1 VLLRANPTLN
11 AAEHM
16 YAYVHSVVDEY
27 RANTL
32 TGVEQ
37 LASVVNR
44 LYPLL
49 HLDDFNTVV
58 TQARAELFG
67 LGPLEAVLADT
78 AVTEVMV
85 NGTGDIWIERHGRL
99 SPVDVV
105 LDAEQVL
112 LLIERILAPLG
123 LRVDRLHPT
132 VDARLHD
139 GSRVHAVIP
148 PVAVD
153 GPCLTIRRFAQGSIP
168 LEQFADASQCR
179 VLRFLMEQGKSV
191 VVCGATGS
199 GKTTLLNALAAA
211 IPSFERIVTIED
223 TAELRLPHAHVVRLE
238 ARIAT
243 IEGIGEVTL
252 RDLVKTSLRMRPDRI
267 IVGEVRGPE
276 ALDMVQAMSTGHRG
290 SMSTVHA
297 DGSADALKR
306 LELML
311 MMAGVGLSLGA
322 MREQLAMALDVVV
335 HVARQPDGSRGVI
348 EIVSVGLDQNGNW
361 QLNPIGISL

>member
-1 VLLRANPTLN
+1 LRSVVETRKLDD
-11 AAEHM
+11 HM
-16 YAYVHSVVDEY
+16 HAYVQAIVNEY
-27 RANTL
+27 RTSAFF
-32 TGVEQ
+32 GVEQ
-37 LASVVNR
+37 PASIANR

-49 HLDDFNTVV
+49 HINDFNEVV
-58 TQARAELFG
+58 TRVRAELFG
-67 LGPLEAVLADT
+67 LGPLEAVLADR

-85 NGTGDIWIERHGRL
+85 NGAGDVWVERRGCLTRVDL
-99 SPVDVV
+99 S
-105 LDAEQVL
+105 LDAEQTS

-139 GSRVHAVIP
+139 GSRVHAAIP

-153 GPCLTIRRFAQGSIP
+153 GPCLTIRRFAQETIP
-168 LEQFADASQCR
+168 LEQMATEQQCR
-179 VLRFLMEQGKSV
+179 ELRDIVRQGKSV

-199 GKTTLLNALAAA
+199 GKTTLLNALATA
-211 IPSFERIVTIED
+211 IPDGERVVTIED

-243 IEGIGEVTL
+243 SEGVGEVTL

-311 MMAGVGLSLGA
+311 MMAGVGLGLGA
-322 MREQLAMALDVVV
+322 MREQLAMALDIVV
-335 HVARQPDGSRGVI
+335 HVTRQADGTRAVV
-348 EIVSVGLDQNGNW
+348 EMVSVALDAEGNW
-361 QLNPIGISL
+361 RLQPIAGLL

>member
-1 VLLRANPTLN
+1 MLRSAIESSNPTD
-11 AAEHM
+11 HT
-16 YAYVHSVVDEY
+16 YAYVHAVVNEY
-27 RANTL
+27 RTSAL
-32 TGVEQ
+32 TSVEQ
-37 LASVVNR
+37 LTSVVNR

-49 HLDDFNTVV
+49 HMDDFNSVMTR
-58 TQARAELFG
+58 ARAELFG

-85 NGTGDIWIERHGRL
+85 NGTGDIWIERFGRL
-99 SPVDVV
+99 SRVDVP

-153 GPCLTIRRFAQGSIP
+153 GPCLTIRRFAAESIP
-168 LEQFADASQCR
+168 LEQFGGEAQCR
-179 VLRFLMEQGKSV
+179 ELRELMAKGTSLV
-191 VVCGATGS
+191 ICGATGS

-211 IPSFERIVTIED
+211 IPHGERVVTIED

-238 ARIAT
+238 ARRAT
-243 IEGIGEVTL
+243 SEGVGEVTL

-297 DGSADALKR
+297 DGPADALKR

-311 MMAGVGLSLGA
+311 MMAGVGLSQGA

-335 HVARQPDGSRGVI
+335 HVARQPDGSRAVVAI
-348 EIVSVGLDQNGNW
+348 ASVHLDSDRNW
-361 QLNPIGISL
+361 QLHPMGGSV

>member
-1 VLLRANPTLN
+1 LRSALKD
-11 AAEHM
+11 AALEDRTCT
-16 YAYVHSVVDEY
+16 YVQTVVDEY
-27 RANTL
+27 RTRAF
-32 TGVEQ
+32 TGAEQ
-37 LASVVNR
+37 LSSIANR

-49 HLDDFNTVV
+49 HINDFNDVV
-58 TQARAELFG
+58 TRARAELFG
-67 LGPLEAVLADT
+67 LGPLEAVLADR
-78 AVTEVMV
+78 AITEVMV
-85 NGTGDIWIERHGRL
+85 NGTGDVWVERHGGL
-99 SPVDVV
+99 SRVDLM

-139 GSRVHAVIP
+139 GSRVHAAIP

-153 GPCLTIRRFAQGSIP
+153 GPCLTIRRFAQDTIP
-168 LEQFADASQCR
+168 LEQIATGQQCEA
-179 VLRFLMEQGKSV
+179 LRDLVRRGKSI

-199 GKTTLLNALAAA
+199 GKTTLLNALATA
-211 IPSFERIVTIED
+211 IPGVERVVTIED

-243 IEGIGEVTL
+243 SEGVGEVTL

-267 IVGEVRGPE
+267 VVGEVRGPE

-297 DGSADALKR
+297 DGTADALKR

-311 MMAGVGLSLGA
+311 MMAGVGLSLEA

-335 HVARQPDGSRGVI
+335 HVARQPDGTRAVV
-348 EIVSVGLDQNGNW
+348 EIVAVGLNPDGNW
-361 QLNPIGISL
+361 RLHPITELM